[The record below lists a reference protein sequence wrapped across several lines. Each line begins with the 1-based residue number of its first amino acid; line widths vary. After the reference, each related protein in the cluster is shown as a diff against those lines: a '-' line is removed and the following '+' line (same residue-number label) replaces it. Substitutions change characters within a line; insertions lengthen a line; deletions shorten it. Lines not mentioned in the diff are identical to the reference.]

1 LLPRLPL
8 PRPGLRPV
16 DALDRHGFLLD
27 EQNLTRRRNCL
38 IRDELLAAIVRATD
52 APAIAKISPLAYS

>member
-1 LLPRLPL
+1 
-8 PRPGLRPV
+8 V